1 MSPLR
6 RSDFSG
12 PRGEREPRRP
22 ALAINVDGSAP
33 SLLEIERR
41 RYEHGLHLLVSG
53 QLEAGSADQLEQECN
68 RLASEDLET
77 IVLDLGDVTSMDP
90 GGVGALF
97 AVFARL
103 GERLVVIVSPPCARA
118 IHLANAR
125 DRLPIIEG

>member
-1 MSPLR
+1 MAPLR
-6 RSDFSG
+6 RSDFAG
-12 PRGEREPRRP
+12 PRGHRAPRQP
-22 ALAINVDGSAP
+22 ALGISVNGSKP

-53 QLEAGSADQLEQECN
+53 QLEAVTAGQLEQECN
-68 RLASEDLET
+68 RLASEELET

-103 GERLVVIVSPPCARA
+103 GERLVVIVSPPCAHA